1 MMKLH
6 ELKASPGA
14 RHRRKRLG
22 LGIGSTWGK
31 TAGRGQKGQYA
42 RSTVNRHF
50 EGGQTPLYRRLP
62 RRGFNNYNFRQE
74 FRIVNLGDLGTVA
87 LSDKKTIGV
96 QELVDAG
103 AIRGGDLPVKVLA
116 DGELKRAITLH
127 AHKFSKSAVE
137 KIKAAGGE
145 AVVIEIKAAPAP
157 AAAETKAAAAP
168 KKAAAAKQPAQPKK
182 AKAKK

>member
-22 LGIGSTWGK
+22 LGPGSTWGK

-50 EGGQTPLYRRLP
+50 EGGQTPIYRRLP

-74 FRIVNLGDLGTVA
+74 FRIVNLGDLDVAA
-87 LSDKKTIGV
+87 LSGKKTIGV

-116 DGELKRAITLH
+116 DGDLKRAVTLH
-127 AHKFSKSAVE
+127 AHKFSKTAVE

-145 AVVIEIKAAPAP
+145 AVVIEIKAAEASAP
-157 AAAETKAAAAP
+157 AETKPAAAP
-168 KKAAAAKQPAQPKK
+168 KKSPAAKKQPEPK
-182 AKAKK
+182 ASKAKK